1 MDKIKAYSFRAIII
15 CIATAI
21 LCACGNGEKKNGQ
34 QEPQN
39 DSIEADSALNTVPDW
54 EERDSTIY
62 GRSDGFGMSS
72 FTLIG
77 KDGKEYDIA
86 LTDDESGNH
95 YGTIYGDKEEG
106 ADYAMTTRNDNEA
119 LSVLINLSQLNR
131 FHIQYKIYNCHVIL
145 ISDEG
150 QDLVD
155 IEKLDDQEFIA
166 KGKSGKTYKFKA
178 KQAH

>member
-1 MDKIKAYSFRAIII
+1 MNKIKAFSVRGIII
-15 CIATAI
+15 CLAAASF
-21 LCACGNGEKKNGQ
+21 CACGNGEKKGSQ
-34 QEPQN
+34 QEIPTC
-39 DSIEADSALNTVPDW
+39 SIEADLALNTVPEW

-62 GRSDGFGMSS
+62 GHSDGFGMSS

-95 YGTIYGDKEEG
+95 YGTIYGDKEEE

-131 FHIQYKIYNCHVIL
+131 FPIQYKIYNCHVIL